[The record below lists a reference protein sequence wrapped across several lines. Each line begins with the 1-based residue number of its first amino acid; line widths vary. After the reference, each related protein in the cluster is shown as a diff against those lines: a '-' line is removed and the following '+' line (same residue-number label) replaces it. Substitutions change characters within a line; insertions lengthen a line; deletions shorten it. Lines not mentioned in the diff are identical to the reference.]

1 MTEDGGERA
10 LNGARVTR
18 GAGETDAARALL
30 RVTGEQRLSAVAV
43 MGPDGTEHGAVV
55 YLCDGIVVV
64 FSE

>member
-1 MTEDGGERA
+1 MVSSRQPI
-10 LNGARVTR
+10 
-18 GAGETDAARALL
+18 

-43 MGPDGTEHGAVV
+43 MGPDGAEHGAVV